1 MQDIMAQ
8 MQASMKVISEQQAD
22 IVQLRQSLIQQQAL
36 QVPTT
41 LQSQTSAPNQSV
53 STTAQTQQGQPNTGA
68 TNPIQH
74 QTQTLPPNTNTA
86 LLTPAIGQTTYITPP
101 IPPPLTTT
109 ANTAFQPQ
117 QPFLTPQHQQFA
129 TPALQHQQQQPFQQQ
144 AFNPQSNVTTPTD
157 ALFAQFL
164 QTPQVPPV
172 TQGQQPTTHA
182 TQSTSTPSGTSNVT
196 STFLP
201 YSNLNFECHHHD
213 HYLEPAL

>member
-1 MQDIMAQ
+1 MASRGRDGERGEGISSRTRSLTRAQFSAAQTEGQVVERVTNQVQRLSSMYRTSRDEMQDIMAQ

-86 LLTPAIGQTTYITPP
+86 LLTPAIGQTTYIAPP
-101 IPPPLTTT
+101 IPPP
-109 ANTAFQPQ
+109 
-117 QPFLTPQHQQFA
+117 
-129 TPALQHQQQQPFQQQ
+129 
-144 AFNPQSNVTTPTD
+144 
-157 ALFAQFL
+157 
-164 QTPQVPPV
+164 
-172 TQGQQPTTHA
+172 
-182 TQSTSTPSGTSNVT
+182 
-196 STFLP
+196 
-201 YSNLNFECHHHD
+201 
-213 HYLEPAL
+213 